1 MMQGMITMTKKDL
14 HEFIDEKFK
23 DCRDDDPIASFF
35 YCSDGHNQPQQQAI
49 LFRREV
55 ENK

>member
-1 MMQGMITMTKKDL
+1 MQGMITMTKKDL
-14 HEFIDEKFK
+14 QEFIDEKFK